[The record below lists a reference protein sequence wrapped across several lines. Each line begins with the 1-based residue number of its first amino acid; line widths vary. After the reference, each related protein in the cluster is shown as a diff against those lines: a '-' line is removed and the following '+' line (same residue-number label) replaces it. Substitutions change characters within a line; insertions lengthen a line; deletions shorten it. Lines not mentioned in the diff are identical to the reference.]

1 VVDFPGSYHAIFG
14 RPCYAKFMAVPNY
27 TYLKLKMPGPNGII
41 TVGTTFQQAYACDRA
56 CVELAS
62 AVVAST
68 ELAELRKETCESAPD
83 SNEPK
88 ASTAF
93 KSAEDTKM
101 VSIDP
106 ADQAKTVRV
115 ATTLSPA

>member
-1 VVDFPGSYHAIFG
+1 
-14 RPCYAKFMAVPNY
+14 MAVPNY

-62 AVVAST
+62 AVVASA
-68 ELAELRKETCESAPD
+68 ELSELRKETRESAPD

-88 ASTAF
+88 ASAAF
-93 KSAEDTKM
+93 KSAEDTKA
-101 VSIDP
+101 VGVDP
-106 ADQAKTVRV
+106 ADQTKKVRI
-115 ATTLSPA
+115 AATLSPA